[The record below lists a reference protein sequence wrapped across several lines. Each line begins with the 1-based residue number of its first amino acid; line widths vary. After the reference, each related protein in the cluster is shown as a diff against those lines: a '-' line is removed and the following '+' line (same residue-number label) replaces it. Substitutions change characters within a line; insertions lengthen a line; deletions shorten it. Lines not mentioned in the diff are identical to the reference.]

1 MSERG
6 RIQVRN
12 PAEAIAMAK
21 CWLASFAGRSS
32 IGGLVVNDAV
42 HVAPCAYCEEPR
54 DFLIRAVEEFVD
66 WGHLIHEDEEAPP
79 RLEIEQWLML
89 PAVEQQRLVQK
100 AQKSGTIAA
109 PVEVTE
115 SVKDWWNQGE

>member
-21 CWLASFAGRSS
+21 CWLATWAGRTK
-32 IGGLVVNDAV
+32 IGGLDMSTI

-54 DFLIRAVEEFVD
+54 DFLIRAVEEFSE
-66 WGHLIHEDEEAPP
+66 WGQLITDDEEAPMK
-79 RLEIEQWLML
+79 LEIEQWLML
-89 PAVEQQRLVQK
+89 PASEQERLVTK
-100 AQKSGTIAA
+100 AAKSGTITA
-109 PVEVTE
+109 PVEVVE
-115 SVKDWWNQGE
+115 RVKDWWNQE